1 MELSDYEFQRVITAW
16 LQLGTV
22 FVAAIALTFSIMKA
36 RIEKRNTLSDVA
48 YEGMLKFV
56 ELSAKYPSLY
66 LLDPENRPTT
76 DLSHEELEVERSAY
90 ILLILTYERMY
101 RYARS
106 TQQLD
111 KLREIE
117 KIIVAYGNFEHF
129 LIVCDLVISISSK
142 EFTRQLNGLL
152 NNSEILYENRSMK

>member
-1 MELSDYEFQRVITAW
+1 MEFSDYEFQRVITAW

-22 FVAAIALTFSIMKA
+22 FVAAIALTFSMMKA

-48 YEGMLKFV
+48 HEGLLKFV
-56 ELSAKYPSLY
+56 ELSARYPRLY
-66 LLDPENRPTT
+66 LLEPEKRPDT
-76 DLSHEELEVERSAY
+76 DLSREEREIERSAY

-106 TQQLD
+106 TDQLE

-117 KIIVAYGNFEHF
+117 KIIVAYGNIERFMGARD
-129 LIVCDLVISISSK
+129 LIISISDEK
-142 EFTRQLNGLL
+142 FTRQLNGLL
-152 NNSEILYENRSMK
+152 KNFATSNEKRSMK